1 MITFI
6 SKRDGNY
13 EIYNMNADGSG
24 QTRVTND
31 PSENFWSRWQLFVNP
46 LIETS

>member
-1 MITFI
+1 MITFT

-13 EIYNMNADGSG
+13 EINNMNADVSG

-31 PSENFWSRWQLFVNP
+31 PSEDFWSRWQPVVNP
-46 LIETS
+46 